1 MIGFKSRVAFNGTRT
16 VENSWIQLELYD
28 LSVLCSSTHSSLAM
42 PAVLLLLCSAQ
53 SSAVPHNVRFCL
65 KTLKKYSIYTM
76 YLTSCAAA
84 PFFLFPYFTI
94 ADKNSLYV
102 GFCFHYYTST
112 LPRPFLFCSVLL
124 FCFHILL
131 LECPRLWRIMMIY

>member
-1 MIGFKSRVAFNGTRT
+1 MKKFFTPSFTAANMYCRAAYTIEQLIFHDPFFQVEKWNSIYLTCMISQTYIANRKNWQLVNMIGFKSRVAFNGTRT

-76 YLTSCAAA
+76 
-84 PFFLFPYFTI
+84 
-94 ADKNSLYV
+94 
-102 GFCFHYYTST
+102 
-112 LPRPFLFCSVLL
+112 
-124 FCFHILL
+124 
-131 LECPRLWRIMMIY
+131 